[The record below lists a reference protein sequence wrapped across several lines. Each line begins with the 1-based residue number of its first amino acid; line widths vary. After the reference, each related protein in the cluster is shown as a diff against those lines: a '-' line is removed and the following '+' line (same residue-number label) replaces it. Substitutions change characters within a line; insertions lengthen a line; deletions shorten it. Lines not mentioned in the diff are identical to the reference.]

1 MHLLSSIGPKEMEL
15 EEKFEIMDRKRR
27 ILVTG
32 GHGFIGGNFIRF
44 LKDNFPDSYIVNI
57 DKNGYASNKDYIK
70 GLCDEDIKLN
80 LKDSLY
86 LENVFLK
93 HDKFDYIFHFAA
105 ESHVDNSISGPT
117 EFVESNVLG
126 TQNLLECYRKITPHA
141 RFIHISTD
149 EVYGHLTWNEDPF
162 TEKTPIAP
170 RSPYSA
176 SKASSDLL
184 CLAYIE
190 TYNLDIS
197 ITRCCNNYGP
207 NQHNEKFLP
216 TIINALKDDK
226 KIPVYGDGTNVR
238 EWMHVHDHTLAV
250 WTVATRGKPGVYNIG
265 SGNELSNLELVDM
278 LCKIFNKDIDDCV
291 KFVEDRLG
299 HDFRYAIDNTKLKE
313 ELLWEPMYNNMYKE
327 LEEYVEYFLKN
338 GR

>member
-1 MHLLSSIGPKEMEL
+1 MVT
-15 EEKFEIMDRKRR
+15 DNRR

-32 GHGFIGGNFIRF
+32 GYGFIGGNFIRF
-44 LKDNFPDSYIVNI
+44 LRENYPDSYIVNI
-57 DKNGYASNKDYIK
+57 DKNGYASNKKYIK
-70 GLCDEDIKLN
+70 KLCDEEHTID
-80 LKDSLY
+80 LKDSLF
-86 LENVFLK
+86 LENIFLK
-93 HDKFDYIFHFAA
+93 QDAFDYIFHFAA
-105 ESHVDNSISGPT
+105 ESHVDNSISGPSV
-117 EFVESNVLG
+117 FVESNVLG
-126 TQNLLECYRKITPHA
+126 TQNLLECYRKISPRS
-141 RFIHISTD
+141 RFVHISTD
-149 EVYGHLTWNEDPF
+149 EVYGHLAWNDDPF
-162 TEKTPIAP
+162 TEETPIAP

-207 NQHNEKFLP
+207 NQHHEKFLP

-226 KIPVYGDGTNVR
+226 KIPVYGEGTNVR

-278 LCKIFNKDIDDCV
+278 VCKIFNKDIDNCV
-291 KFVEDRLG
+291 RFVEDRLG
-299 HDFRYAIDNTKLKE
+299 HDFRYAINNTKLKQ